1 MREMA
6 TMMIVAG
13 FDSQVRDSRWRRAV

>member
-13 FDSQVRDSRWRRAV
+13 FDSQVSGSRWRRAM